1 MKPVNKRRL
10 LDSFALLAWLNEEP
24 GADRVDGLLKDARR
38 SNQSLLMNAINVGEV
53 YYIRARHGSPAL
65 AEALLDRLP
74 MWPPT

>member
-38 SNQSLLMNAINVGEV
+38 SNQSLE
-53 YYIRARHGSPAL
+53 SAL
-65 AEALLDRLP
+65 AMPLAAGAQSARRRA
-74 MWPPT
+74 